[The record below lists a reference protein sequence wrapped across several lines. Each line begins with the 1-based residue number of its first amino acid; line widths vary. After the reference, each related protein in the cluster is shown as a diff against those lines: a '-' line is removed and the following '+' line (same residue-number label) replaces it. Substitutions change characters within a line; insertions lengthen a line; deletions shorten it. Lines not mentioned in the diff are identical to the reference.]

1 MCEKHFAETSLI
13 KYFENVMADGSI
25 QKIERDRICLKE
37 NAVPSLFPDLPHYLS
52 SIKKIRKPQVRHLN
66 TKSNNAET
74 PNLNSSFNTTIIEYD
89 IFYNIVNQL
98 KSTILPDATF
108 ISMVK
113 DDLVIGWF
121 NNDKDT
127 VFKKIIIYKD
137 NLNIQVGVMLYLQ
150 FNHRYYKESI

>member
-1 MCEKHFAETSLI
+1 
-13 KYFENVMADGSI
+13 
-25 QKIERDRICLKE
+25 
-37 NAVPSLFPDLPHYLS
+37 
-52 SIKKIRKPQVRHLN
+52 
-66 TKSNNAET
+66 
-74 PNLNSSFNTTIIEYD
+74 
-89 IFYNIVNQL
+89 
-98 KSTILPDATF
+98 
-108 ISMVK
+108 MVK